1 MANILDYIA
10 WRGDLP
16 LAVSPFNE
24 VDNLVLAELSFIDF
38 TGIVPDLGQGEPVP
52 LREAAAAFFQRHQE
66 EPVEMGVLVPELI
79 VPLLRGAAESPRFGE
94 IGVMGAADHLD
105 LQGECQF
112 AAVTFVLPDGR
123 LYVAYRGTDDTLV
136 GWKEDFNMAFLES
149 VPGQRLAAAYLKAA
163 AQCRKRCP
171 ILVGGHSKGGNFA
184 VYAATHAGKRVQ
196 NRLERVYN
204 NDGPGFKRPVLEQ
217 ESYQAIRDRIV
228 TIVPQSSI
236 VGMLLAHEERYT
248 IVHSTQKGMLQHDGF
263 SWEVQGP
270 AFLRLS
276 DMTKEGQHINRT
288 IQTFVDDMSEAQREV
303 FADSLYAVLTCTGAR
318 TLTELMADGWK
329 TAAAM
334 ARTMKGMDKETRKML
349 LDMLGIMLAANTE
362 LPKWE
367 VYRKETSEQL
377 RRWLAAWKE
386 AEER

>member
-1 MANILDYIA
+1 
-10 WRGDLP
+10 
-16 LAVSPFNE
+16 
-24 VDNLVLAELSFIDF
+24 
-38 TGIVPDLGQGEPVP
+38 
-52 LREAAAAFFQRHQE
+52 
-66 EPVEMGVLVPELI
+66 
-79 VPLLRGAAESPRFGE
+79 
-94 IGVMGAADHLD
+94 MGAADHLD

-184 VYAATHAGKRVQ
+184 VYAATHVGKRVQ

-270 AFLRLS
+270 AFIRL
-276 DMTKEGQHINRT
+276 DEITREGQRINRAV
-288 IQTFVDDMSEAQREV
+288 QAFVNGLSQEQRAA
-303 FADSLYAVLTCTGAR
+303 FADALYTVLTCTGAK
-318 TLTELMADGWK
+318 TLTELKADAWK
-329 TAAAM
+329 SAAAM
-334 ARTMKGMDKETRKML
+334 VRTMKDMDKETRKML
-349 LDMLGIMLAANTE
+349 LDMLAIMLAAQTE

-367 VYRKETSEQL
+367 VYREETEEHL
-377 RRWLAAWKE
+377 RRWLTPKR
-386 AEER
+386 EE

>member
-1 MANILDYIA
+1 
-10 WRGDLP
+10 
-16 LAVSPFNE
+16 
-24 VDNLVLAELSFIDF
+24 
-38 TGIVPDLGQGEPVP
+38 
-52 LREAAAAFFQRHQE
+52 
-66 EPVEMGVLVPELI
+66 
-79 VPLLRGAAESPRFGE
+79 
-94 IGVMGAADHLD
+94 
-105 LQGECQF
+105 
-112 AAVTFVLPDGR
+112 
-123 LYVAYRGTDDTLV
+123 
-136 GWKEDFNMAFLES
+136 MAFLES

-184 VYAATHAGKRVQ
+184 VYAATHVGKRVQ